1 MSFAKDVKLADSPTA
16 AAFRK
21 KYPDAPA
28 NQPPALV
35 ACDGATSDVYYSGPT
50 LGTAF
55 DNFTSLITNG
65 TAKYCATAQEDSA
78 ILEGL
83 LRGAKARLVDFGRII
98 LMRTAADF
106 DRPPPDITPYQLL
119 FYTDQGGF
127 LPSLEN
133 LALVGVPIVQGIV
146 NEWAQAFESGIKA
159 TNYIGDIFG
168 TLGGR
173 PDFGPY
179 PYFGEA

>member
-1 MSFAKDVKLADSPTA
+1 MNLAKDVKLDDSTTA
-16 AAFRK
+16 AASRK
-21 KYPDAPA
+21 KYPNAPA
-28 NQPPALV
+28 NQPPSLV

-55 DNFTSLITNG
+55 DKFTSLITNS
-65 TAKYCATAQEDSA
+65 TAKYCVTAQEDSA
-78 ILEGL
+78 ILNSL
-83 LRGAKARLVDFGRII
+83 MRGAKTGLVDFGRII
-98 LMRTAADF
+98 LLRTAADF
-106 DRPPPDITPYQLL
+106 DRPPPDITPYQFL
-119 FYTDQGGF
+119 FYSDQGGF
-127 LPSLEN
+127 LPSLAN
-133 LALVGVPIVQGIV
+133 LAIVGVPIVQGII
-146 NEWAQAFESGIKA
+146 NEWEQAFKSGIKA

>member
-1 MSFAKDVKLADSPTA
+1 MQLVEDVKLDDSPTA

-21 KYPDAPA
+21 KYPHAPA
-28 NQPPALV
+28 NQPPSLV

-65 TAKYCATAQEDSA
+65 TGKYCATAQEDSA
-78 ILEGL
+78 ILLAL
-83 LRGAKARLVDFGRII
+83 LRGAKAGLIDFGRII
-98 LMRTAADF
+98 VMRTAANF
-106 DRPPPDITPYQLL
+106 DRPPPGITPYQFF
-119 FYTDQGGF
+119 FYTDAGGF
-127 LPSLEN
+127 LPGVAN
-133 LALVGVPIVQGIV
+133 LAIVGVPIVQGIV
-146 NEWAQAFESGIKA
+146 SEWEQGFESGIKA

-168 TLGGR
+168 TLGGT